1 MNSSAKG
8 PSSCS
13 MLLNRSFPSTVGR
26 WGGHANSEVYK
37 LWKSNCWSQKPGRQ
51 QVALTQIICHHS
63 LLTLTLPRASLV
75 AQMIGKE
82 SACNA
87 GDLGSFSGLERS
99 PGGRHGSPFQ
109 YSCLENPH
117 GQRSLAGYSPCGQKE
132 SDTTE
137 WLRTALPGLYPFLPV
152 PFAPSISPLNDRQ
165 PPAWSPYLLLHLS
178 PTVLHS
184 IAGDAQ
190 KCNLTVK
197 QVRKRKTNNVY

>member
-75 AQMIGKE
+75 AQMVGKE

-117 GQRSLAGYSPCGQKE
+117 GQRSLAGYSPCGHKE
-132 SDTTE
+132 PADTFIFT
-137 WLRTALPGLYPFLPV
+137 LIFLTL
-152 PFAPSISPLNDRQ
+152 FYISQYRCYAHISLD
-165 PPAWSPYLLLHLS
+165 LLLRHLIFWM
-178 PTVLHS
+178 L
-184 IAGDAQ
+184 
-190 KCNLTVK
+190 L
-197 QVRKRKTNNVY
+197 

>member
-26 WGGHANSEVYK
+26 WGGHANSEVYR

-51 QVALTQIICHHS
+51 QVALAQIICHHF
-63 LLTLTLPRASLV
+63 LLTLALPRPFLV
-75 AQMIGKE
+75 AQMVGKE

-109 YSCLENPH
+109 YSFLENPH
-117 GQRSLAGYSPCGQKE
+117 GQRSLVGYSPWGHKE
-132 SDTTE
+132 SDMTAR
-137 WLRTALPGLYPFLPV
+137 LRTALPGLYPFLPV
-152 PFAPSISPLNDRQ
+152 PSAPSISPLNDRQ
-165 PPAWSPYLLLHLS
+165 PPAWPPYLPLHLS

-184 IAGDAQ
+184 IAQ

-197 QVRKRKTNNVY
+197 